1 MVMIP
6 KGNFFYVL
14 NSLISGTISPILYY
28 LAIEANR
35 KASREH
41 IMEMINELKKNYN
54 TEIKVR
60 NKNSIEDPK
69 NGKNSLLSQ

>member
-1 MVMIP
+1 MIR

-14 NSLISGTISPILYY
+14 NSLISGTVSLILYF

-35 KASREH
+35 KASKEH
-41 IMEMINELKKNYN
+41 IMVMINESKKNYN
-54 TEIKVR
+54 TEINVR
-60 NKNSIEDPK
+60 HESSIEDPK

>member
-41 IMEMINELKKNYN
+41 IMEMINESKKNYN

-60 NKNSIEDPK
+60 NKNSIEDPR